1 METRR
6 RRRATKHAVDLPI
19 AGADFTGP
27 SEQVKDFHM
36 FRRTDQDLATY
47 GLRCWSPP
55 KATSQPGSRLIA
67 FPPVKGGYENLVR
80 YERGSHT
87 PGLLG
92 HLSRHNRRRDP
103 HVCACTQVWVTY
115 FSGSRLI
122 PRNAPYIY
130 RQC

>member
-103 HVCACTQVWVTY
+103 P
-115 FSGSRLI
+115 RLCLHTSLGYLFQWFKTHPQECSLHI
-122 PRNAPYIY
+122 
-130 RQC
+130 